1 MIIIN
6 KLIKS
11 TVNVTKVEKTEEEEM
26 LNLQLYHVIY
36 ANQLIFVSFTKSL
49 E

>member
-11 TVNVTKVEKTEEEEM
+11 TVNVTKVENAEEEEM
-26 LNLQLYHVIY
+26 LNLQLYQVIY

>member
-1 MIIIN
+1 MIIIK

-11 TVNVTKVEKTEEEEM
+11 TVNVTKVRRQRRKKM